1 MRELMRVSTHL
12 TIALVLAL
20 AALSITPVTAQRG
33 SVRVAVVIGN
43 GAYKNAKPLPNPPK
57 DAKDMAAALEKLGFK
72 VYPNYKYNVSKAD
85 MVRLGEDAKRWF
97 AGSDV
102 GLFFYA
108 GHGLQ
113 INNENFIVPVDSSFA
128 NTSDISTE
136 LFSMSEI
143 LSWMNGQASANLIFL
158 DACRKNPFT
167 EVINAEANEGGT
179 VTIGDATLVNNVGQ
193 GLAEMNAGAG
203 TLIAYA
209 AQPGK
214 IADDG
219 QGSNSPFTKGILS
232 HIRERGKAISDILIS
247 VRNSVLAETQQRQTT
262 WDHSSLTTPFYF
274 IAPMRAR
281 DVPIPPR

>member
-1 MRELMRVSTHL
+1 MRKLMRVATHP
-12 TIALVLAL
+12 TIALVLSL

-33 SVRVAVVIGN
+33 LVRVAVVIGN
-43 GAYKNAKPLPNPPK
+43 GAYENTNPLPNPLK

-72 VYPNYKYNVSKAD
+72 VYPKYNVSKAD
-85 MVRLGEDAKRWF
+85 MVRLGADAKRWF

-113 INNENFIVPVDSSFA
+113 INNGNFIVPVDASLA
-128 NTSDISTE
+128 NTSDISRE
-136 LFSMSEI
+136 LFRMSEI

-167 EVINAEANEGGT
+167 EVINAEVNEGRT
-179 VTIGDATLVNNVGQ
+179 VTIGDATLVNKVGD

-219 QGSNSPFTKGILS
+219 QRGSNSPFTKGILS
-232 HIRERGKAISDILIS
+232 HIRERGKEISDILIS
-247 VRNSVLAETQQRQTT
+247 VRKSVLAETQQGQVT
-262 WDHSSLTTPFYF
+262 WDHSSLTNPFYF
-274 IAPMRAR
+274 IAPMRGR